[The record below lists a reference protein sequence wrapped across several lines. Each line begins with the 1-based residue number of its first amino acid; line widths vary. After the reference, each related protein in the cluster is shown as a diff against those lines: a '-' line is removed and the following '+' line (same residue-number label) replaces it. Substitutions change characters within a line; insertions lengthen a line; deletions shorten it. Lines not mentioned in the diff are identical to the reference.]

1 MQLSRRTLI
10 NSLGAT
16 RIEPLALAALVSA
29 RGMEDAVAQEGNGVQ
44 AMPIPATAD
53 EIRINGNE
61 NPVGPGAKA
70 LESIVA
76 ALNNAN
82 RYPFNSRLTDQDL
95 VATLAKTFD
104 ASPDNFVIGAGSSEI
119 LRNAVRLFAGAT
131 RHLVTGNPSYGSPV
145 TEASKRGIEYR
156 QIPLDDELRLDLGG
170 MAATAPGA
178 GLVYVCNPNNP
189 SGTIHPAAAIEGF
202 IEDVQHSST
211 DVLIV
216 VDEAYHDYVTDP
228 RHYTMIPLAI
238 GRRNVIVLRTFSKAY
253 GMAGLRLGYG
263 VGHPDTIEAFNRYK
277 LPANANVLAIAAA
290 VASLRDPDHIK
301 NERTRN
307 SEVRRYTDDFFT
319 GAGYRTTDSQ
329 TNFLFVNLGRP
340 AKEFRDACAAKG
352 IVVARDFPP
361 MEKTHCR
368 ISLGTMQEMRRSC
381 EVFADVLG
389 TDANVSGV

>member
-10 NSLGAT
+10 NGFATT

-29 RGMEDAVAQEGNGVQ
+29 RGMEDAVAQEGAGVQ
-44 AMPIPATAD
+44 AMPMPATAD

-70 LESIVA
+70 LQSIVA

-82 RYPFNSRLTDQDL
+82 RYPFNSRLTDQEF
-95 VATLAKTFD
+95 VETLAKTFD
-104 ASPDNFVIGAGSSEI
+104 ASPENFVIGAGSSEI
-119 LRNAVRLFAGAT
+119 LRNAVRIFAAAT
-131 RHLVTGNPSYGSPV
+131 RHVVTANPSYGSPV
-145 TEASKRGIEYR
+145 TEARKRGIEYR
-156 QIPLDDELRLDLGG
+156 QVPLDDELRLDLGA

-189 SGTIHPAAAIEGF
+189 TGTIHPASAIESF
-202 IEDVQHSST
+202 IEDVQNASP
-211 DVLIV
+211 DILIV

-228 RHYTMIPLAI
+228 RHHTMIPLAT

-263 VGHPDTIEAFNRYK
+263 VGHPDTIEAFNLYK
-277 LPANANVLAIAAA
+277 LPANANILAIAAA

-301 NERTRN
+301 NERARN
-307 SEVRRYTDDFFT
+307 TEVRRYTNDFFT
-319 GAGYRTTDSQ
+319 RAGYRTTDSQ
-329 TNFLFVNLGRP
+329 TNFLFVDLRQP
-340 AKEFRDACAAKG
+340 AKKFRDACAAQK

-361 MEKTHCR
+361 MEKSHCR

-389 TDANVSGV
+389 VETDMTGA